1 MGSKRE
7 FAIVGYD
14 NEGKVYELYRSVV
27 SFEEE
32 IRHISFLEDN
42 IPSFLF
48 LITYNTREQKTYF
61 KILKLVKNKKA
72 LQDFHVEET
81 KASIHE

>member
-1 MGSKRE
+1 MQGFRNKFEFDKRRLVVGSKRE

-42 IPSFLF
+42 IPSF
-48 LITYNTREQKTYF
+48 
-61 KILKLVKNKKA
+61 
-72 LQDFHVEET
+72 
-81 KASIHE
+81 